1 MLGSYTRGMSQA
13 KRQRRVAAQNQAA
26 LASRAAPGRQGAGTA
41 EVERGQVS
49 WRSCLVGLLAGE
61 VLLFVLSNVALG
73 VANAAFGSA
82 GFHSADGGI
91 VGVSTF
97 LAVFFGGFLAAR
109 LAGRFG
115 LYQGVVVGA
124 GFIAVGAIFQ
134 FAQEAQIVH
143 SSLASG
149 THTLVD
155 LGPMSMGNLIS
166 GDMLALVGGSIG
178 GLFSRRR

>member
-1 MLGSYTRGMSQA
+1 VA
-13 KRQRRVAAQNQAA
+13 RRPSSATVD
-26 LASRAAPGRQGAGTA
+26 G
-41 EVERGQVS
+41 ERGQVS
-49 WRSCLVGLLAGE
+49 WRSCAVGLLAGE
-61 VLLFVLSNVALG
+61 VVLFVLSNVSLG

-82 GFHSADGGI
+82 GFQTADGGI

-97 LAVFFGGFLAAR
+97 LAVLLGGFLAAR

-143 SSLASG
+143 SSLATG

-178 GLFSRRR
+178 GLLSRRR

>member
-1 MLGSYTRGMSQA
+1 MSKAKPRRALG
-13 KRQRRVAAQNQAA
+13 
-26 LASRAAPGRQGAGTA
+26 RAATA
-41 EVERGQVS
+41 RSSAPPRARPAPAAVEERGQIAWGACV
-49 WRSCLVGLLAGE
+49 LGLAAGE
-61 VLLFVLSNVALG
+61 VMLFVLSNVGLG

-82 GFHSADGGI
+82 GFRTADGGI
-91 VGVSTF
+91 VGVATF
-97 LAVFFGGFLAAR
+97 LAVLFGGFLAAR
-109 LAGRFG
+109 LARRLG

-178 GLFSRRR
+178 GLLSRRR

>member
-1 MLGSYTRGMSQA
+1 MSKATPRRPAGRSQA
-13 KRQRRVAAQNQAA
+13 ARLVREQRPRPAAIAV
-26 LASRAAPGRQGAGTA
+26 TA
-41 EVERGQVS
+41 DRGQVS
-49 WRSCLVGLLAGE
+49 WRSCAVGLLAGE
-61 VLLFVLSNVALG
+61 VLLFVLSNVGLG
-73 VANAAFGSA
+73 VANAAFGSS
-82 GFHSADGGI
+82 GFQKADGGV
-91 VGVSTF
+91 VGVSTL
-97 LAVFFGGFLAAR
+97 LAVLFGGFLAAR

-124 GFIAVGAIFQ
+124 GFIAVGAVFQ

-178 GLFSRRR
+178 GLLSRRR

>member
-1 MLGSYTRGMSQA
+1 MSKATSRRAPTRPAPRPRPGPP
-13 KRQRRVAAQNQAA
+13 AA
-26 LASRAAPGRQGAGTA
+26 AAPADRGT
-41 EVERGQVS
+41 VS
-49 WRSCLVGLLAGE
+49 WRSCAIGLAAGE
-61 VLLFVLSNVALG
+61 LTLFVLSNVGLG
-73 VANAAFGSA
+73 VANAAFGNA
-82 GFHSADGGI
+82 GFQSADGGI

-97 LAVFFGGFLAAR
+97 LAVLLGGYVAAR

-115 LYQGVVVGA
+115 LYQGVWVGV
-124 GFIAVGAIFQ
+124 GFIVIGALFQ
-134 FAQEAQIVH
+134 LGQEASIVH

-178 GLFSRRR
+178 GLLSRRR